1 MGVLDKSLSTRREDI
16 MQISQGRE
24 VQAEETK
31 GCGTARRLVWWRRVR
46 KGVVRS
52 PVQRG
57 SGRGRRRVS
66 GIAGHCKILA
76 FTWDGE
82 LWRVWSRA
90 TTESEY
96 TSRFFLVC
104 MLNTP
109 WRWVGGQG
117 QKQREL
123 LRRYRNNPVY
133 DQGGSSW
140 CAENRPDSQYT

>member
-31 GCGTARRLVWWRRVR
+31 GCGTARRLAWWKRVR

-57 SGRGRRRVS
+57 SRRGRRRVS

-76 FTWDGE
+76 FT
-82 LWRVWSRA
+82 
-90 TTESEY
+90 
-96 TSRFFLVC
+96 
-104 MLNTP
+104 
-109 WRWVGGQG
+109 
-117 QKQREL
+117 
-123 LRRYRNNPVY
+123 
-133 DQGGSSW
+133 
-140 CAENRPDSQYT
+140 